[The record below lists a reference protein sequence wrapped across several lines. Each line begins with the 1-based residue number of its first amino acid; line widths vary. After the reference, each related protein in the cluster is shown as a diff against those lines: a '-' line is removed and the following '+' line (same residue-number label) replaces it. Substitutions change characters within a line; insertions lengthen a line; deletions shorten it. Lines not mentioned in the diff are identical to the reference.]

1 MCGHGE
7 RRHHQCEC
15 GGEEHGH
22 DQECGC
28 GGEQEERP
36 QHDCGCGHGAQ
47 PRHDD
52 HGCGCGCHVAP
63 WELERPSWRRFSSR
77 QERIAWLERYL
88 QELRAEA
95 QAVEEQ
101 IGALKTGQ

>member
-1 MCGHGE
+1 
-7 RRHHQCEC
+7 
-15 GGEEHGH
+15 
-22 DQECGC
+22 
-28 GGEQEERP
+28 
-36 QHDCGCGHGAQ
+36 
-47 PRHDD
+47 
-52 HGCGCGCHVAP
+52 VAP